1 MMTDHHNHHQEQ
13 PRFNN
18 LENCTNSLRE
28 SINILKNS
36 NQLLDDTLQ
45 GSNRLTKILST
56 RKVFDLIPEL
66 DLNDAK
72 RNFSNNINPQINDNM
87 ERLQD
92 ELLKLTNRKHTLI
105 NELKVLKVRS
115 KEYENRR
122 NRNKRNH
129 QLTDTDIE
137 NLLSNHNLHEKY
149 DIGKLRQLQ
158 VLRDKKNRL
167 KYTLSRMN

>member
-1 MMTDHHNHHQEQ
+1 MTEQ
-13 PRFNN
+13 DQHPRFNN

-28 SINILKNS
+28 SIDILKRS

-45 GSNRLTKILST
+45 GSSRLTKILST

-72 RNFSNNINPQINDNM
+72 RNFANNINPQITDNM
-87 ERLQD
+87 DRLQH
-92 ELLKLTNRKHTLI
+92 ELVKLSNQKNDLTSQLKQ
-105 NELKVLKVRS
+105 LKART
-115 KEYENRR
+115 KEYDNKTTKRR
-122 NRNKRNH
+122 KIH
-129 QLTDTDIE
+129 ALSDGDIE
-137 NLLSNHNLHEKY
+137 SLLSSPNVHENY
-149 DIGKLRQLQ
+149 DIGKIRQLQ